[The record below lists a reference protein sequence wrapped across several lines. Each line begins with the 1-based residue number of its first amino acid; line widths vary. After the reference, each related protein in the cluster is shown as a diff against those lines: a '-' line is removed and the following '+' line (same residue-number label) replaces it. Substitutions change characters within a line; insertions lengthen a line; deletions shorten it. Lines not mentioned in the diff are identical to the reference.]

1 MPKVKVARKSS
12 TWVDMTAMCD
22 VAFLLLTF
30 FILTSNFIQKEL
42 VQVVTPTSISEIK
55 VPEVNV
61 MNIFIDPT
69 GKVAMGIDNQ
79 KKREELLDKIGK
91 AYSLS
96 FTKKQIEE
104 FGLANSFAV
113 PVGALA
119 QSLDLSPGDRSKP
132 ENVLGIPTD
141 STNNQFKEWVRYA
154 RQVNPQLKIVI
165 KADKGTPYS
174 KIKNVLNTLLDLNE
188 NQYNLITGMEE
199 APILPKNY

>member
-1 MPKVKVARKSS
+1 MPKVKVARKS

-55 VPEVNV
+55 IPEVNV
-61 MNIFIDPT
+61 LNLNIGPD

-79 KKREELLDKIGK
+79 KKREELLQKIGD
-91 AYSLS
+91 AYGMS
-96 FTKKQIEE
+96 FTKKQITE

-113 PVGALA
+113 PIGALA
-119 QSLDLSPGDRSKP
+119 KSLDLSVADRSKS
-132 ENVLGIPTD
+132 ENVLGIPAD
-141 STNNQFKEWVRYA
+141 STGNELKEWVRFA
-154 RQVNPQLKIVI
+154 HEVNPALTVVI

-174 KIKNVLNTLLDLNE
+174 KIKKVLNTLLALNI
-188 NQYNLITGMEE
+188 NKYNLITGMEE
-199 APILPKNY
+199 APKLPKNY

>member
-1 MPKVKVARKSS
+1 MPKVKVARKS

-55 VPEVNV
+55 IPEVNV
-61 MNIFIDPT
+61 MNIFIGSD

-79 KKREELLDKIGK
+79 KKREELLDKIAKVYGK
-91 AYSLS
+91 T

-113 PVGALA
+113 PIGALA
-119 QSLDLSPGDRSKP
+119 QSLDLSAGERAKP
-132 ENVLGIPTD
+132 ENVLGIPAD
-141 STNNQFKEWVRYA
+141 STGNEFKEWVRAA
-154 RQVNPQLKIVI
+154 RQVNPQIKIVI

-174 KIKNVLNTLLDLNE
+174 KIKKVLNTLLDINE

-199 APILPKNY
+199 APKLPKNY

>member
-1 MPKVKVARKSS
+1 MPKVKVVRKSS

-42 VQVVTPTSISEIK
+42 VQVVTPKSISEIK

-61 MNIFIDPT
+61 MNIFIGSD

-79 KKREELLDKIGK
+79 KKREELLDKIAERYG
-91 AYSLS
+91 LS
-96 FTKKQIEE
+96 FTKKQKEE
-104 FGLANSFAV
+104 FGLANSFGV

-119 QSLDLSPGDRSKP
+119 ASLDMPIADRTKP
-132 ENVLGIPTD
+132 ENVLGIPAD
-141 STNNQFKEWVRYA
+141 STGNEFKVWVQSA
-154 RQVNPQLKIVI
+154 RQVNPLLKIVI

-199 APILPKNY
+199 APKLPKNY